1 MSTATK
7 ERKKTKAGGITL
19 SAATL
24 KQALAQV
31 SAAVPSRHAK
41 PILANVLL
49 SDGVLTGTD
58 LEVRIDAE
66 IDYHGPA
73 MLLPHGRLSA
83 ILSAAG
89 GDEVTLTQEDSKCV
103 ITCRKR
109 QHEKTYGTWTLP
121 TEDAAE
127 FPTWAVTGGKP
138 VCRLPADQF
147 CRAVA
152 GVVYACDE
160 ESSRYAL
167 GGVCLDVHGGTVT
180 LVATDGRRLS
190 SVECE
195 VDQAVDDGQTLV
207 PARALGIM
215 QRLAAGSESA
225 VQLEASGTEC
235 VMTVDGITVT
245 ARLLE
250 GKFPKWRDVIPTRD
264 AKCTTVT
271 STELLSAT
279 RAAAIVT
286 TEDSRGVQFAF
297 NGEGIWLHGQSAVAG
312 ESSVTC
318 PVVESGQACSV
329 KLDPV
334 YVRNWLTGLPADG
347 EPVVSVE
354 AVDHT
359 SAVVL
364 RCGEYTGVVM
374 PMALD

>member
-7 ERKKTKAGGITL
+7 ERKKTRSGGITL

-89 GDEVTLTQEDSKCV
+89 GDEVTLTQEDSKCTV
-103 ITCRKR
+103 SCGN
-109 QHEKTYGTWTLP
+109 GTWTLP
-121 TEDAAE
+121 TEDSAE
-127 FPTWAVTGGKP
+127 YPTWAVTGGKP

-180 LVATDGRRLS
+180 LVATDGCRLS

-207 PARALGIM
+207 PARALGVM

-271 STELLSAT
+271 SSELLSAT

-354 AVDHT
+354 AVDRS
-359 SAVVL
+359 SAVVF

-374 PMALD
+374 PLALD

>member
-89 GDEVTLTQEDSKCV
+89 GDEVTLTQEDSKCTV
-103 ITCRKR
+103 SCGN
-109 QHEKTYGTWTLP
+109 GTWTLP

-127 FPTWAVTGGKP
+127 YPTWCVTGARP
-138 VCRLPADQF
+138 VARLPADQF
-147 CRAVA
+147 TRSVA

-167 GGVCLDVHGGTVT
+167 GGVCIDVKDGTVT

-195 VDQAVDDGQTLV
+195 IDQDPDEGQTLV
-207 PARALGIM
+207 PARAMGIM
-215 QRLAAGSESA
+215 QRLATGSEGA
-225 VQLEASGTEC
+225 VQIESTGTEC
-235 VMTVDGITVT
+235 VMTCDGLTVT

-250 GKFPKWRDVIPTRD
+250 GKFPRWRDVIPTREVQ
-264 AKCTTVT
+264 ATTVT

-286 TEDSRGVQFAF
+286 TEDSKGIDFTFSAD
-297 NGEGIWLHGQSAVAG
+297 GIWLHGQSAAAG

-318 PVVESGQACSV
+318 PVVEAGQKCTV
-329 KLDPV
+329 KLDPI
-334 YVRNWLTGLPADG
+334 YVRNWLVGLPADG
-347 EPVVSVE
+347 EPTVSVE
-354 AVDHT
+354 AVDRS
-359 SAVVL
+359 SAVVF

-374 PMALD
+374 PLVLD

>member
-7 ERKKTKAGGITL
+7 ERKKTRSGGITL
-19 SAATL
+19 NAVTL
-24 KQALAQV
+24 KAALSAVSPAVQA
-31 SAAVPSRHAK
+31 RHAK

-49 SDGVLTGTD
+49 ADGVLTATD
-58 LEVRIDAE
+58 LEVRIDVE
-66 IDYHGPA
+66 IDYHGPKL
-73 MLLPHGRLSA
+73 LLPHGRLSA

-89 GDEVTLTQEDSKCV
+89 GGEITLTQEDSKCV
-103 ITCRKR
+103 VTCGN
-109 QHEKTYGTWTLP
+109 GTWTLP

-167 GGVCLDVHGGTVT
+167 GGVCIDVKDGTVT

-195 VDQAVDDGQTLV
+195 TDQAVDDGQTLV

-215 QRLAAGSESA
+215 QRLAAGSEGA

-235 VMTVDGITVT
+235 VMTVEGTTVT

-250 GKFPKWRDVIPTRD
+250 GRFPKWRDVIPTRE

-297 NGEGIWLHGQSAVAG
+297 NGDGIWLHGQSAVAG

>member
-7 ERKKTKAGGITL
+7 ERKKTRSGGITL
-19 SAATL
+19 NAGTL
-24 KQALAQV
+24 KAAM
-31 SAAVPSRHAK
+31 AAVSPAVQARHAK

-49 SDGVLTGTD
+49 ADGVLTATD
-58 LEVRIDAE
+58 LEVRIDVE

-103 ITCRKR
+103 VTCGN
-109 QHEKTYGTWTLP
+109 GTWTLP

-215 QRLAAGSESA
+215 QRLAAGSEGA

-235 VMTVDGITVT
+235 VMTVEGTTVT

-250 GKFPKWRDVIPTRD
+250 GKFPRWRDVIPTREVQ
-264 AKCTTVT
+264 ATTVT

-286 TEDSRGVQFAF
+286 TENSKGIDFTFSAD
-297 NGEGIWLHGQSAVAG
+297 GIWLHGQSAVAG

>member
-7 ERKKTKAGGITL
+7 ERKAKARSGGITL
-19 SAATL
+19 NAGTL
-24 KQALAQV
+24 KAAM
-31 SAAVPSRHAK
+31 AAVSPAVQSRHAK

-49 SDGVLTGTD
+49 ADGVLTATD
-58 LEVRIDAE
+58 LEVRIDVE
-66 IDYHGPA
+66 IDYHGPKL
-73 MLLPHGRLSA
+73 LLPHGRLSA

-89 GDEVTLTQEDSKCV
+89 GGEVTLTQEDSKCV
-103 ITCRKR
+103 VTC
-109 QHEKTYGTWTLP
+109 GNCTWTLP

-215 QRLAAGSESA
+215 QRLAAGSEGA

-235 VMTVDGITVT
+235 VMTVEGTTVT
-245 ARLLE
+245 ARLIE
-250 GKFPKWRDVIPTRD
+250 GRFPKWRDVIPTRE

-297 NGEGIWLHGQSAVAG
+297 NSDGIWLHGQSAVAG

-364 RCGEYTGVVM
+364 RCGEYTGVIM
-374 PMALD
+374 PLALD

>member
-7 ERKKTKAGGITL
+7 ERKAKARSGGITL
-19 SAATL
+19 NAVTL
-24 KQALAQV
+24 KAALSAVSPAVQA
-31 SAAVPSRHAK
+31 RHAK

-49 SDGVLTGTD
+49 ADGVLTATD
-58 LEVRIDAE
+58 LEVRIDVE
-66 IDYHGPA
+66 IDYHGPKL
-73 MLLPHGRLSA
+73 LLPHGRLSA

-89 GDEVTLTQEDSKCV
+89 GGAVTLTQEDSKCV
-103 ITCRKR
+103 VTCGN
-109 QHEKTYGTWTLP
+109 GTWTLP

-215 QRLAAGSESA
+215 QRLAAGSEGA

-235 VMTVDGITVT
+235 VMTVEGTTVT

-250 GKFPKWRDVIPTRD
+250 GKFPRWRDVIPTRD

-297 NGEGIWLHGQSAVAG
+297 NSDGIWLHGQSAVAG

>member
-7 ERKKTKAGGITL
+7 ERKKTRSGGITL
-19 SAATL
+19 NAGTL
-24 KQALAQV
+24 KAALSAV
-31 SAAVPSRHAK
+31 SPAVQSRHAK

-49 SDGVLTGTD
+49 ADGVLTATD
-58 LEVRIDAE
+58 LEVRIDVE
-66 IDYHGPA
+66 IDYQGPQ

-89 GDEVTLTQEDSKCV
+89 GGEVTLTQEDSKCV
-103 ITCRKR
+103 VTCGN
-109 QHEKTYGTWTLP
+109 GTWTLP

-215 QRLAAGSESA
+215 QRLAAGSEGA

-235 VMTVDGITVT
+235 VMTVEGTTVT

-250 GKFPKWRDVIPTRD
+250 GRFPKWRDVIPTRE

-297 NGEGIWLHGQSAVAG
+297 NGDGIWLHGQSAVAG

-329 KLDPV
+329 KLYPV

>member
-1 MSTATK
+1 MTTATK
-7 ERKKTKAGGITL
+7 ERKKTRSGGITL
-19 SAATL
+19 NAATL
-24 KQALAQV
+24 KAAMAAV
-31 SAAVPSRHAK
+31 SPAVPSRHAK

-49 SDGVLTGTD
+49 ADGVLTATD
-58 LEVRIDAE
+58 LEVRIDVE
-66 IDYHGPA
+66 IDYHGPQL
-73 MLLPHGRLSA
+73 LLPHARLSA

-89 GDEVTLTQEDSKCV
+89 GGEVTLTQEDSKCV
-103 ITCRKR
+103 VACGN
-109 QHEKTYGTWTLP
+109 GTWTLP

-127 FPTWAVTGGKP
+127 FPTWAVSGGKP

-167 GGVCLDVHGGTVT
+167 GGVCIDVKDGTVT

-195 VDQAVDDGQTLV
+195 TDQAVDDGQTLV

-215 QRLAAGSESA
+215 QRLAAGSEAA

-235 VMTVDGITVT
+235 VMTVEGTTVT
-245 ARLLE
+245 ARLLD
-250 GKFPKWRDVIPTRD
+250 GKFPRWRDVIPTRD

-297 NGEGIWLHGQSAVAG
+297 NGDGIWLHGQSAVAG